1 MVDNI
6 PKGVFINTLV
16 GRVGKN
22 EGGAKK
28 FGPINKGGSKKFGL
42 YKRGGHTSFGPVNV
56 EPERRIWL
64 F

>member
-1 MVDNI
+1 MQ
-6 PKGVFINTLV
+6 
-16 GRVGKN
+16 
-22 EGGAKK
+22 GGSKK

-56 EPERRIWL
+56 EPEHHIWL